1 MHAHA
6 HKRQED
12 RFKNSPSELFVPSYD
27 ILSSY
32 AATAKLALKVS
43 DSKSPQEK
51 VAVKCGATTHQVA
64 LVMACQPAS
73 ITAG

>member
-6 HKRQED
+6 HKHQED
-12 RFKNSPSELFVPSYD
+12 RFKNSPSELFVLSYD

-64 LVMACQPAS
+64 LVMACEPAA